1 MDAKDFFSHVVVENY
16 QEANADPTNFRKQ
29 WNAAI
34 SMNTL
39 AEFLALDR
47 AGYPELK
54 RDEVD
59 AKADAVRKQYP
70 VLGELKSHVNTL
82 KHVRSHKGQE
92 LFESST
98 GIMPQDPKTFA
109 DLTGV
114 IERAYATTRSDIPE
128 CK

>member
-1 MDAKDFFSHVVVENY
+1 MDAQDFYRLVVVVNY
-16 QEANADPTNFRKQ
+16 KEANADPTNFRKQ

-39 AEFLALDR
+39 AEYLALHR

-59 AKADAVRKQYP
+59 AKAEAVRSQYP
-70 VLGELKSHVNTL
+70 VLGELKSHADTL
-82 KHVRSHKGQE
+82 KHVRTHKGQE

-114 IERAYATTRSDIPE
+114 VERAYATTRSDIPE

>member
-16 QEANADPTNFRKQ
+16 KEANADPTNFRKQ

-39 AEFLALDR
+39 AEYLALDR

-70 VLGELKSHVNTL
+70 VLGELKFHVNTL
-82 KHVRSHKGQE
+82 KHIRSHKGQE